1 MLGCRVITTVG
12 WGGGVYLIK
21 GLREISIRM
30 LALADCD
37 AVTASGW
44 ESPILQILIT
54 INVASCTYIR
64 QPSHLVLICGQG

>member
-1 MLGCRVITTVG
+1 MSCVRLQGYHYCRM
-12 WGGGVYLIK
+12 GGG

-44 ESPILQILIT
+44 ESPILPILIT
-54 INVASCTYIR
+54 INVKDVFV
-64 QPSHLVLICGQG
+64 HLALT

>member
-1 MLGCRVITTVG
+1 MSCVG
-12 WGGGVYLIK
+12 LQGYHYCGMGGGVYLIK

-44 ESPILQILIT
+44 ESPILPILIT
-54 INVASCTYIR
+54 INVKDVFV
-64 QPSHLVLICGQG
+64 HLALT